1 LGRPNFPAGA
11 PQKSKWIAILWG
23 IGQNS
28 FDHEDRRDGI
38 RLIRAIN
45 ARSNDMAMK
54 NAGEPTSWR
63 MHQR

>member
-1 LGRPNFPAGA
+1 MS
-11 PQKSKWIAILWG
+11 KSIAILWG

-45 ARSNDMAMK
+45 GRSNDMAMK